1 MANKVKQ
8 HYGIKYPF
16 TTNGNEGYFI
26 DLNNTLEDRVASEI
40 AHVILTKKGTRIRQ
54 PEFGTD
60 LIKYVFE
67 PNDELTWENVQAEIK
82 ETVQRYVSNVII
94 NDVNVIK
101 QENDDSDIF
110 VDVRYGIVKGST
122 VENNRLAIKL

>member
-16 TTNGNEGYFI
+16 TENGSEGYFI

-40 AHVILTKKGTRIRQ
+40 AHVILTRKGTRIRH

-60 LIKYVFE
+60 LIKFIFE
-67 PNDELTWENVQAEIK
+67 PSDALTWENVSAEIK
-82 ETVQRYVSNVII
+82 SSVQRYVTNVVID
-94 NDVNVIK
+94 NVDVIRS
-101 QENDDSDIF
+101 ESDDSEIYVDIK
-110 VDVRYGIVKGST
+110 YGIVKGNT
-122 VENNRLAIKL
+122 IENNRMAIKL